1 MQCDVSQEKRQYG
14 PRHLQKGSSNNSFPT
29 ELFFAKL
36 EGLVRE
42 NCILEMDCHI

>member
-1 MQCDVSQEKRQYG
+1 MQCDVSHGKRQYE
-14 PRHLQKGSSNNSFPT
+14 PRHLQKWYWNNSFPM